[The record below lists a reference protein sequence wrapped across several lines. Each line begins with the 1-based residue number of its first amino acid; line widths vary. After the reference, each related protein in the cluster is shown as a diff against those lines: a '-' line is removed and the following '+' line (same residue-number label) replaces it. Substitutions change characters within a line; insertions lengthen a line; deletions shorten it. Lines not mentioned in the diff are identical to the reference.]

1 MDKPSANQ
9 SLATGGKLT
18 QDTWADFVARLNHDC
33 KGEGVSRHH
42 TADALFVVQAKR
54 YTYGIDT
61 DYGAETV
68 ICFDESVYLTPK
80 AFYENGFDEDERKA
94 LDDQIQAESDVNF
107 LKLDESE
114 QYRKLAQ
121 FSGVTVTGRA
131 ERWDY
136 VSSHFTRDA
145 ADAFIARKAHD
156 YHDGLRVYV
165 EAQTYSWEFNAI
177 KEAIMS
183 GRLVLKNDESLS
195 MPQGDL
201 NQVTKAATVENSQGV
216 SN

>member
-1 MDKPSANQ
+1 MDKTSANQ

-18 QDTWADFVARLNHDC
+18 KDTWADFVARLNHDC
-33 KGEGVSRHH
+33 NGEGVSRHH
-42 TADALFVVQAKR
+42 TADAIFVVQAKR

-68 ICFDESVYLTPK
+68 ICIDESVYLSPK
-80 AFYENGFDEDERKA
+80 EFYENGLDEDERKS
-94 LDDQIQAESDVNF
+94 LDDQVQSEFDVNF

-121 FSGVTVTGRA
+121 FNGVTVTGRA
-131 ERWDY
+131 ERWEC

-156 YHDGLRVYV
+156 YRDGLRVYV
-165 EAQTYSWEFNAI
+165 EAQTYSWEYNTI
-177 KEAIMS
+177 KQAIMD
-183 GRLVLKNDESLS
+183 GRLVLSEES
-195 MPQGDL
+195 
-201 NQVTKAATVENSQGV
+201 TA
-216 SN
+216 